1 MAEAAGRRAW
11 CEKAPFNLLSAR
23 FLLRLFPEATTVMI
37 VRHPVQGGCLT
48 PRPAVCAGHARAD
61 GEVQEPIGSGRRS

>member
-1 MAEAAGRRAW
+1 VAEAAGRRAW

-48 PRPAVCAGHARAD
+48 PRPAMGADQARAD
-61 GEVQEPIGSGRRS
+61 GEGREPTGNA